1 MFDVKVFRQNGS
13 IPGTYSWYVT
23 FPSFLGDLPLL
34 VANGAGLTG
43 KSTRLT
49 VSEVVRGKIPTIQR
63 ILATGSSELS
73 GYFYVRFLNS
83 STLQLPY
90 NIDERNL
97 QEELSRLPGI
107 GDIVVSR
114 NLLYSNP
121 TSLEKNVTTSTYIK
135 ELSNYQN
142 HLDVTDTVGENVF
155 VSYEWKVTFLSGG
168 NIPLMEVCCSQ
179 MQVLAFEADEVT
191 LRSSVSLDSSLIV
204 ELSRQNILPDGRYK
218 TVASGT
224 TFNGFSPVDVLK
236 LSLQEFPPIF
246 VSIHANNADLL
257 DIFRFYGI
265 FVKDVNVSTGIGVKW
280 DIRRTLGYGQLDKI
294 SAISLSE
301 NVAVTHQIIT
311 IGSQPLKGY
320 FDLHDSEVNSSQR
333 FYVTETIETLTNKLS
348 TLNAALFS
356 TASLSIER
364 YSPQSGGFIFNH
376 ADVANKRYQFNF
388 LIQFC

>member
-1 MFDVKVFRQNGS
+1 MK
-13 IPGTYSWYVT
+13 
-23 FPSFLGDLPLL
+23 
-34 VANGAGLTG
+34 
-43 KSTRLT
+43 RLF
-49 VSEVVRGKIPTIQR
+49 EGQGIGKIPTIQR

-218 TVASGT
+218 TVTSGT

-280 DIRRTLGYGQLDKI
+280 DIRRTLGYGQLDNI